1 MELPPGPTARTLRPV
16 TGQVID
22 PPDRDTPFVR
32 RHVDERP
39 RIAWVWRWWERF
51 RDGRGSLAA
60 KGIAYY
66 AFFALLSG
74 LVLAYAVLAGTS
86 PTAFAIVNRTVE
98 EALPGF
104 VGPEGLDPQRLEA
117 TAGRLGVVG
126 AIALVYSALGIIRAA
141 DEGVRLV
148 YGLQY
153 DPRPLLRK
161 NLRYL
166 ANVVLLLPL
175 FAVSYAGTAAAT
187 GLFERQLAREGM
199 EGPVAA
205 VLLGV
210 AGVAVALPANMLLL
224 YLVLTRLTGV
234 VPPRRARAIA
244 AAVGALGFE
253 GFKVV
258 SALVIRGALENP
270 RYLGFGVPLAL
281 LIVFFLLATLVLA
294 SAALA
299 AVLTETDPVAAARSR
314 QIDSAGG
321 RRVV

>member
-1 MELPPGPTARTLRPV
+1 MQLPPGPTARTLRPV
-16 TGQVID
+16 AGQVID

-32 RHVDERP
+32 RHVDQRP
-39 RIAWVWRWWERF
+39 RVAWLWRWWERF

-86 PTAFAIVNRTVE
+86 PAAFVIVNQTME
-98 EALPGF
+98 QALPGF
-104 VGPEGLDPQRLEA
+104 IGPNGLDPARLEE
-117 TAGRLGVVG
+117 TAGRLGLVG
-126 AIALVYSALGIIRAA
+126 ALALLYSALGVVRAA
-141 DEGVRLV
+141 DEGVRLI
-148 YGLQY
+148 YGVQY

-175 FAVSYAGTAAAT
+175 FALSYAGTAAAT
-187 GLFERQLAREGM
+187 GLFARGLEQEGLT
-199 EGPVAA
+199 GAIAA
-205 VLLGV
+205 VLV
-210 AGVAVALPANMLLL
+210 AAAGVAVALPTNVLLL

-234 VPPRRARAIA
+234 VPSRRARLVA
-244 AAVGALGFE
+244 ACVGAIGFE
-253 GFKVV
+253 VFKVA
-258 SALVIRGALENP
+258 SALIIRWALADP

-299 AVLTETDPVAAARSR
+299 AVLTEVDPVATARSR
-314 QIDSAGG
+314 QASS

>member
-1 MELPPGPTARTLRPV
+1 MQLPPGPTARTLRPV
-16 TGQVID
+16 AGQVID

-32 RHVDERP
+32 RHVDQRP
-39 RIAWVWRWWERF
+39 RVAWLWRWWERF

-86 PTAFAIVNRTVE
+86 PAAFAIVNQTME
-98 EALPGF
+98 QALPGF
-104 VGPEGLDPQRLEA
+104 IGPNGLDPARLEE
-117 TAGRLGVVG
+117 TAGRLGLVG
-126 AIALVYSALGIIRAA
+126 ALALLYSALGVVRAA
-141 DEGVRLV
+141 DEGVRLI
-148 YGLQY
+148 YGVQY

-175 FAVSYAGTAAAT
+175 FALSYAGTAAAT
-187 GLFERQLAREGM
+187 GLFARGLEQEGLT
-199 EGPVAA
+199 GAIAA
-205 VLLGV
+205 VLV
-210 AGVAVALPANMLLL
+210 AAAGVAVALPTNVLLL

-234 VPPRRARAIA
+234 VPSRRARLVA
-244 AAVGALGFE
+244 ACVGAIGFE
-253 GFKVV
+253 VFKVA
-258 SALVIRGALENP
+258 SALIIRWALADP

-299 AVLTETDPVAAARSR
+299 AVLTEVDPVATARSR
-314 QIDSAGG
+314 QASS

>member
-1 MELPPGPTARTLRPV
+1 MQLPPGPTARTLRPV
-16 TGQVID
+16 AGQVID

-32 RHVDERP
+32 RHVDQRP
-39 RIAWVWRWWERF
+39 RVAWLWRWWERF

-86 PTAFAIVNRTVE
+86 PAAFAIVNQTME
-98 EALPGF
+98 QALPGF
-104 VGPEGLDPQRLEA
+104 IGPNGLDPARLEE
-117 TAGRLGVVG
+117 TAGRLGLVG
-126 AIALVYSALGIIRAA
+126 ALALLYSALGVVRAA
-141 DEGVRLV
+141 DEGVRLI
-148 YGLQY
+148 YGVQY

-175 FAVSYAGTAAAT
+175 FALSYAGTAAAT
-187 GLFERQLAREGM
+187 GLFARGLEQEGLT
-199 EGPVAA
+199 GAIAA
-205 VLLGV
+205 VLV
-210 AGVAVALPANMLLL
+210 AAAGVAVALPTNVLLL

-234 VPPRRARAIA
+234 VPSRRARLVA
-244 AAVGALGFE
+244 ACVGAIGFE
-253 GFKVV
+253 VFKVA
-258 SALVIRGALENP
+258 SALIIRWALADP

-299 AVLTETDPVAAARSR
+299 AVLTEADPVATARSR
-314 QIDSAGG
+314 QASS

>member
-1 MELPPGPTARTLRPV
+1 MQLPPGPTARTLRPV
-16 TGQVID
+16 AGQVID

-32 RHVDERP
+32 RHVDQRP
-39 RIAWVWRWWERF
+39 RVAWLWRWWERF

-86 PTAFAIVNRTVE
+86 PAAFAIVNQTME
-98 EALPGF
+98 QALPGF
-104 VGPEGLDPQRLEA
+104 IGPNGLDPARLEE
-117 TAGRLGVVG
+117 TAGRLGLVG
-126 AIALVYSALGIIRAA
+126 ALALLYSALGVVRAA
-141 DEGVRLV
+141 DEGVRLI
-148 YGLQY
+148 YGVQY

-175 FAVSYAGTAAAT
+175 FALSYAGTAAAT
-187 GLFERQLAREGM
+187 GLFARGLEQEGLT
-199 EGPVAA
+199 GAIAVVLVAA
-205 VLLGV
+205 
-210 AGVAVALPANMLLL
+210 AGVAVALPTNVLLL

-234 VPPRRARAIA
+234 VPSRRARLVA
-244 AAVGALGFE
+244 ACVGALGFE
-253 GFKVV
+253 VFKVA
-258 SALVIRGALENP
+258 SALIIRWALADP

-299 AVLTETDPVAAARSR
+299 AVLTEVDPVATARSR
-314 QIDSAGG
+314 QASS